1 MTLHDHPARAGA
13 ALDDPR
19 ERAPTCLHRS
29 LAARRLTPGSRDK
42 GVVRAIFDPETMGL
56 YTALGLDPR
65 EPLIVDTGP
74 CDTAQRLAA

>member
-1 MTLHDHPARAGA
+1 MTLHDHPARAAA

-42 GVVRAIFDPETMGL
+42 GVVRAIFEPETMGL

-65 EPLIVDTGP
+65 EPLVVDTGP